1 MPFRETIADKEF
13 TASARLLSLLEL
25 RCLRPLTHIGTSRTV
40 SAVGFRLFF

>member
-25 RCLRPLTHIGTSRTV
+25 RCLRPLTHIGTPRTV